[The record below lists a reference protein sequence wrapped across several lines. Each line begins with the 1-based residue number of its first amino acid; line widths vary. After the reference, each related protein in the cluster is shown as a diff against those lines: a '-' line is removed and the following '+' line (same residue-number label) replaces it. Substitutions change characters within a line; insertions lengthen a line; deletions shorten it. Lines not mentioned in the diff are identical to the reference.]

1 MMLSDPLAFVKG
13 GRREGEEDP
22 TQLALRLQQLQLN
35 CCSLMSSLA
44 QVPDDD
50 VRKTMVREGGFE
62 GALYALQYVRRA
74 TFCKP
79 LAIGRDDYVIHTSLK
94 AGSVHACYD
103 LLLGIRDPITSIPHF
118 ADQRDVEPL
127 IEALVCYPESEP
139 ILEWTTRCF
148 ATLGIVRKN
157 QRLLVKHG
165 AVKAIIR
172 AMKKQKD
179 NPNVILY
186 SLRALY
192 ALLGSPEGGD
202 SAAAEGTSKLLH
214 TILHHKSFSKHGE
227 IRALAKEELKMVEA
241 YKFTMLEERA
251 RELRDDMRDL
261 GEDMEDLDC
270 QLDMKTPNRKF
281 RRGHS

>member
-1 MMLSDPLAFVKG
+1 M
-13 GRREGEEDP
+13 
-22 TQLALRLQQLQLN
+22 
-35 CCSLMSSLA
+35 
-44 QVPDDD
+44 
-50 VRKTMVREGGFE
+50 
-62 GALYALQYVRRA
+62 
-74 TFCKP
+74 
-79 LAIGRDDYVIHTSLK
+79 
-94 AGSVHACYD
+94 
-103 LLLGIRDPITSIPHF
+103 
-118 ADQRDVEPL
+118 
-127 IEALVCYPESEP
+127 
-139 ILEWTTRCF
+139 
-148 ATLGIVRKN
+148 
-157 QRLLVKHG
+157 
-165 AVKAIIR
+165 
-172 AMKKQKD
+172 
-179 NPNVILY
+179 
-186 SLRALY
+186 RALY